1 MVENFPNTLLG
12 LEAGK
17 AIAAGDTSGARAGFW
32 AALLSFDN
40 TGWKAKNKTKNNPA
54 VLHPHLPAGP
64 S

>member
-40 TGWKAKNKTKNNPA
+40 TGWKAKNKE
-54 VLHPHLPAGP
+54 
-64 S
+64 